1 MMDDHVFM
9 VDRIDLGILRLLFKN
24 AKESL
29 KNIGLKV
36 GIFSPSAISRRI
48 KALED
53 EGIIRKYTIDVD
65 LNKIGYNFITIT
77 FVKAKFSP
85 EYYENVVNELKKIKN
100 IISIYFILG
109 DIDFV
114 LVTAN
119 KSKEDYESVLR
130 ELTKIVDIERTDS
143 RTVLKIYK
151 ENDVESLLKGLEE
164 ELSY

>member
-1 MMDDHVFM
+1 MINK
-9 VDRIDLGILRLLFKN
+9 IDFAILRLLFKN

-36 GIFSPSAISRRI
+36 TIFSPSAISRRI

-53 EGIIRKYTIDVD
+53 EGIIRKYTINVD

-85 EYYENVVNELKKIKN
+85 EYYENIVNELKKIKN

-109 DIDFV
+109 DIDFI

-119 KSKEDYESVLR
+119 KSKEDYELVLR
-130 ELTKIVDIERTDS
+130 GLTKIMDIERTDS